1 MENKIK
7 LSILICSID
16 TRRNTFLPKIQ
27 DEVYNQIDSL
37 SIEKRDSVEVI
48 VLSDNRKIM
57 LGEKRNIMVEMA
69 QGDYIVFID
78 DDDRISSDYVS
89 SLLDATSE
97 GKDVISFLAEVSI
110 NGSKPKICDYSI
122 IHKKDYNTSSKYFR
136 IPNHITAVKK
146 SVSLKSSFPS
156 LMYAEDQGYSKL
168 LIKHLKT
175 ETKINKVL
183 YYYDYDDNVTETQF
197 QNLPSHIRKRRQQP
211 PVVDIIFLSKSYTP
225 SLKAMTQK
233 SVNTAI
239 AGANSLPVNC
249 IVIEQEPNVRY
260 ENAETIYH
268 NAEFNYNAFM
278 NLGARQ
284 CNAQW
289 IVFANNDLIFHNGWL
304 HELLSVSH
312 PLMSPHERRDP
323 RQRDIK
329 ANTLGTTNG
338 KHFSGWCFMI
348 SRELWNK
355 IGGLDEDFVF
365 WYSDDATIAQ
375 CVNAGVKP
383 LLVKRSIVDHL
394 GSTTFNK
401 LDSVKKDEYTWEL
414 TERFNKK
421 YNQNK
426 FQDNKYYQEWKMKQ
440 R

>member
-1 MENKIK
+1 
-7 LSILICSID
+7 
-16 TRRNTFLPKIQ
+16 
-27 DEVYNQIDSL
+27 
-37 SIEKRDSVEVI
+37 
-48 VLSDNRKIM
+48 
-57 LGEKRNIMVEMA
+57 
-69 QGDYIVFID
+69 
-78 DDDRISSDYVS
+78 
-89 SLLDATSE
+89 
-97 GKDVISFLAEVSI
+97 
-110 NGSKPKICDYSI
+110 
-122 IHKKDYNTSSKYFR
+122 
-136 IPNHITAVKK
+136 
-146 SVSLKSSFPS
+146 
-156 LMYAEDQGYSKL
+156 
-168 LIKHLKT
+168 
-175 ETKINKVL
+175 
-183 YYYDYDDNVTETQF
+183 
-197 QNLPSHIRKRRQQP
+197 
-211 PVVDIIFLSKSYTP
+211 
-225 SLKAMTQK
+225 
-233 SVNTAI
+233 
-239 AGANSLPVNC
+239 
-249 IVIEQEPNVRY
+249 
-260 ENAETIYH
+260 
-268 NAEFNYNAFM
+268 M